1 MSVSLPAVGAVLRA
15 TVVAAAGAGL
25 VVAATHVPGA
35 VAVGSS
41 APARAGGGT
50 QSSPVRGSQLLCA
63 GPELMGVPGVHDL
76 PVGVGVAAAAA
87 PAAALGDTQP
97 VAAPGTLTLTGMP
110 GAGLGQSGSARGQLV
125 SAQLSTAMGAVVA
138 GTQSLA
144 PGLAAAQSWLVTSGD
159 ERSLGSAP
167 CTPPAADLWLLAG
180 GSAAGRQERLVLTNP
195 GGNPVSVDVTL
206 HGPNGPVDTAIGK
219 GLVVAPHGRTSF
231 LLDSISG
238 TVPAPAVHVVTQ
250 GGVVGAVLND
260 TWLNGTTPAGSDD
273 ATPSAAPSRDQ
284 VVPGVDVSGGHGVLR
299 VVVPGPGEA
308 VVQARVLTSEG
319 PRALPSGAVTRIPG
333 GSARDIDLSGLPAG
347 SSGIQVRSDVPVVAS
362 ARFDRT
368 GTKSSDFA
376 WAVSTDPIT
385 AVAGMPFPP
394 TAAVQRTVW
403 LTATAGSVVA
413 DVLTV
418 GPTGTVTTQ
427 RVTVPAD
434 AAVAVGVPGTAKA
447 AAQPTSV
454 WVRPVSGAGQLRA
467 AVESWVKDARGVLVT
482 STPLLDSAL
491 RATTV
496 GVRAVPN

>member
-25 VVAATHVPGA
+25 VVAATQVPGA
-35 VAVGSS
+35 VAVGSG
-41 APARAGGGT
+41 APAHAAGGA
-50 QSSPVRGSQLLCA
+50 QSGPVRGAQLLCA
-63 GPELMGVPGVHDL
+63 GPELVGVPGVHDL
-76 PVGVGVAAAAA
+76 PVGVRVAAVAA
-87 PAAALGDTQP
+87 PQSALAGTQP
-97 VAAPGTLTLTGMP
+97 VATPGTLTFTGMP
-110 GAGLGQSGSARGQLV
+110 GAGLGQPGSGRGPLV
-125 SAQLSTAMGAVVA
+125 TADLTTPTGAVVA

-159 ERSLGSAP
+159 QRSLGSAP
-167 CTPPAADLWLLAG
+167 CTPPAADLWLVAG

-206 HGPNGPVDTAIGK
+206 HGPHGPVDTAIGK

-238 TVPAPAVHVVTQ
+238 TVASPAVHVVTQ

-273 ATPSAAPSRDQ
+273 ASPSAPASRDQ
-284 VVPGVDVSGGHGVLR
+284 VVPGVDVRGGRAVLR

-308 VVQARVLTSEG
+308 VVQARVLTSKG
-319 PRALPSGAVTRIPG
+319 PRGLPSGAVTRVPG
-333 GSARDIDLSGLPAG
+333 GSVRDIDISGLPAG
-347 SSGIQVRSDVPVVAS
+347 ASGLQVRADVPVVAS
-362 ARFDRT
+362 ASFQRT

-385 AVAGMPFPP
+385 GVAGMPFPQT
-394 TAAVQRTVW
+394 TALQRTVW

-413 DVLTV
+413 DVLSV

-434 AAVAVGVPGTAKA
+434 SAIAVAVPSAAKGP
-447 AAQPTSV
+447 QPTSV
-454 WVRPVSGAGQLRA
+454 WVRPVSGSGQLRG
-467 AVESWVKDARGVLVT
+467 AVDSSVKDARGVLVT

-491 RATTV
+491 QSTTV
-496 GVRAVPN
+496 GVRAVSD